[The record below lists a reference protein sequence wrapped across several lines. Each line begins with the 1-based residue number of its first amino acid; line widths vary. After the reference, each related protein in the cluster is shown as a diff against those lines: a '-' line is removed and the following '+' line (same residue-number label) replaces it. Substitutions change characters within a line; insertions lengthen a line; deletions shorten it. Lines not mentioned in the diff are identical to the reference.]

1 MAHEMISNN
10 ESLYLSAPTTPTPF
24 TLDHLNFYSAPTSP
38 IPTSKTFTYDYDD
51 DYQDANNS
59 FIEFEFETSRLFI
72 PEDDDFDQ
80 MGQSFDS
87 PYDQQQEH
95 HQHKDKESLPAMAF
109 ADELFCDGKVM
120 PLKPPPRLNFND
132 NSSCLSSS
140 PRSPTVALKFPFPR
154 RSLWNDDFDPFAVA
168 LENVKDDNNIEK
180 RNKEKDY
187 RPARSVSPVR
197 ALNPKRPNKSM
208 SFHHQDINRS
218 GHDQN
223 GQMEPEGPYSIWFP
237 YRNRKMEPIRLAE
250 PKGVLFARHTRL
262 VKMGHEKAK
271 RQKETGKNG
280 KVSEESSGTRES
292 KRQRMKKLLLR
303 SASMGIGRA
312 SNEEKHKDQSES
324 LPPNPKKRFSRKFSF
339 MPTGNSIAHQCNEEK
354 SVSQVTKLTLMQYRP
369 RLFLCM
375 GYGTKYVK

>member
-95 HQHKDKESLPAMAF
+95 HQHKDKESLPAMA
-109 ADELFCDGKVM
+109 LLMSCSVM
-120 PLKPPPRLNFND
+120 AK
-132 NSSCLSSS
+132 
-140 PRSPTVALKFPFPR
+140 SPTVALKFPFPR